1 MSTDRSPIGITDMA
15 PNLPVRKSVAEKTG
29 RKMEGKP
36 KNRVYFTDQMVLI
49 GCGIAAVYW
58 LLDSIVAIF
67 LSTEGPV
74 LHRILGADMRDIWT
88 RLIVLCLFVIFGSHA
103 QYTINERREVAKKLE
118 RDRLTRERFQ
128 RLLSPDLAEMV
139 VSGQLMVEKGGVS
152 RVATVMFVDIRGF
165 TSMSER
171 TPPDEVLQMLNEYF
185 EIVVAVVFRY
195 EGTVD
200 KFMGDEIMVIWGAP
214 IAHGDDPARAV
225 RAALAIQAELEKFN
239 RNRQAENK
247 PAIKIGVGI
256 NTGALVAGYIGSSQ
270 TMSYSVIGDTVNTA
284 SRLCAAAKAGQIIIS
299 ENSRNCVEDHFELV
313 EIEAVRAKGKFN
325 PIRAFTVV
333 RELSPR
339 LEITAGREDE
349 RSHPSPFP
357 VTAPATKSI

>member
-1 MSTDRSPIGITDMA
+1 MPTDRSSLGSAGMA
-15 PNLPVRKSVAEKTG
+15 LPHQLHGRLTAKTG
-29 RKMEGKP
+29 GKMEEKP

-67 LSTEGPV
+67 MSTEGPV
-74 LHRILGADMRDIWT
+74 LHRVLGADMRDIWT

-165 TSMSER
+165 TAMSES
-171 TPPDEVLQMLNEYF
+171 TPPGEVLQMLNEYF
-185 EIVVAVVFRY
+185 EMVVAVVFRY

-214 IAHGDDPARAV
+214 VAHSDDPARAV
-225 RAALAIQAELEKFN
+225 RAALAIEAELQKFN

-247 PAIKIGVGI
+247 AVIKIGIGI
-256 NTGALVAGYIGSSQ
+256 NSGALVAGYIGSSQ

-284 SRLCAAAKAGQIIIS
+284 ARLCAAAKEGQIIIS
-299 ENSRNCVEDHFELV
+299 GNSRDCLNNHFELV

-333 RELSPR
+333 RELPLR
-339 LEITAGREDE
+339 PEMTFGREDE
-349 RSHPSPFP
+349 RPHQAPFSAAAP
-357 VTAPATKSI
+357 VSKSA

>member
-1 MSTDRSPIGITDMA
+1 MA
-15 PNLPVRKSVAEKTG
+15 LSLPMRKSVAEKTG
-29 RKMEGKP
+29 RKMEEKP

-103 QYTINERREVAKKLE
+103 QFTINERREVAKKLE

-139 VSGQLMVEKGGVS
+139 VSGQLKVEKGGVS

-185 EIVVAVVFRY
+185 EIIVAVVFRY

-225 RAALAIQAELEKFN
+225 RAALAIQAELVKFN
-239 RNRQAENK
+239 RYRQTENK
-247 PAIKIGVGI
+247 PAIKIGIGI
-256 NTGALVAGYIGSSQ
+256 NTGTLVAGYIGSSQ

-299 ENSRNCVEDHFELV
+299 ENSRNCVEEHFELV

-339 LEITAGREDE
+339 SGITAGREDE
-349 RSHPSPFP
+349 RSHPSPFS
-357 VTAPATKSI
+357 VTAPATKSV

>member
-1 MSTDRSPIGITDMA
+1 MA
-15 PNLPVRKSVAEKTG
+15 LSQSIRKSAAERAG
-29 RKMEGKP
+29 RKIEEKP

-103 QYTINERREVAKKLE
+103 QFTINERREVAKKLE

-139 VSGQLMVEKGGVS
+139 VSGQLKVEKGGVS

-165 TSMSER
+165 TSMSES

-214 IAHGDDPARAV
+214 IVHGDDTARAV
-225 RAALAIQAELEKFN
+225 RAALAIQAELVKFN
-239 RNRQAENK
+239 HHRQIENK
-247 PAIKIGVGI
+247 PVIKIGIGI
-256 NTGALVAGYIGSSQ
+256 NTGTLVAGYIGSSQ

-299 ENSRNCVEDHFELV
+299 ENSRNCVEELFELV

-325 PIRAFTVV
+325 PIRAFTVE

-339 LEITAGREDE
+339 SAISAGREDE
-349 RSHPSPFP
+349 RSQSCPLS
-357 VTAPATKSI
+357 VTAPATKRV

>member
-1 MSTDRSPIGITDMA
+1 
-15 PNLPVRKSVAEKTG
+15 
-29 RKMEGKP
+29 
-36 KNRVYFTDQMVLI
+36 
-49 GCGIAAVYW
+49 
-58 LLDSIVAIF
+58 
-67 LSTEGPV
+67 
-74 LHRILGADMRDIWT
+74 
-88 RLIVLCLFVIFGSHA
+88 
-103 QYTINERREVAKKLE
+103 
-118 RDRLTRERFQ
+118 
-128 RLLSPDLAEMV
+128 MV
-139 VSGQLMVEKGGVS
+139 VSGQLRVEKGGVS

-325 PIRAFTVV
+325 PIRAYSVV

-339 LEITAGREDE
+339 LGITAGRKDE
-349 RSHPSPFP
+349 PSHPSTFP